1 MNKKEMKNKNELLKN
16 ISNLKESLYDFI
28 SSLEDFERENNI
40 DINDLITEKYPFKK
54 DLYEQQSDIT
64 DWLYNIVEKIED

>member
-1 MNKKEMKNKNELLKN
+1 MNKKEMKGKNELLEN
-16 ISNLKESLYDFI
+16 TSNLKESLYNFI

-40 DINDLITEKYPFKK
+40 DINDLIIEKYPFKK